1 MIVVGAGGFARQVI
15 DILDKSDD
23 ELVFFDNTDH
33 APDAF
38 LEIFPVIKTIEA
50 ASQHLR
56 TDRKFCIAV
65 GGPANRQKLYDLFIS
80 MGGEASNII
89 APSAIISK
97 FNVEIGSATCLLN
110 NVVVEPN
117 VKIGKGCAIN
127 ISVNITHDCEVGD
140 FCELGPAVTLCGNV
154 RLANNVFI
162 GAGATVL
169 PRITIGDNCI
179 IGAGALVNRDVPS
192 NTKVVGVPAR

>member
-23 ELVFFDNTDH
+23 KLVFFDNTDQ
-33 APDAF
+33 APAAF
-38 LEIFPVIKTIEA
+38 LGIFPVLTSIESA
-50 ASQHLR
+50 AEHLK
-56 TDRKFCIAV
+56 TDRKFSIAV
-65 GGPANRQKLYDLFIS
+65 GGPGNRQKLYHLFLN
-80 MGGEASNII
+80 MGGEPAKII
-89 APSAIISK
+89 APSAIISR
-97 FNVEIGSATCLLN
+97 FNVEIGSATCILN

-117 VKIGKGCAIN
+117 VKIGTGCAIN
-127 ISVNITHDCEVGD
+127 ISVNITHDCIVGD

-154 RLANNVFI
+154 ELGNNVFI

-169 PRITIGDNCI
+169 PKVKIGDNCI
-179 IGAGALVNRDVPS
+179 IGAGALVNRDVPA